1 MLDTGAHVIK
11 LRPKLAVNNEKRTD
25 NGGETCSGESVKD
38 GLCVKPTMERLM
50 STNTRRLMTYYDL
63 KKNWPKVRRHLND
76 KTLNDIL
83 VRDFNKF
90 TYGRLGKPFTHGQVP
105 FEFESCDWW
114 LGHRG
119 RRPAFWNYVK
129 HSACHWL
136 VNFTLHLAMLV
147 KPNEPWRI
155 LTSDRHSTVWNGNDL
170 LFDFNFQ
177 ALGIDQNECF
187 KLASGKELQPGE
199 HLKCHLA
206 QDYKY
211 E

>member
-1 MLDTGAHVIK
+1 MVDGTADVIR
-11 LRPKLAVNNEKRTD
+11 LRPKLAVNNEKRND
-25 NGGETCSGESVKD
+25 DGSGGSDKD
-38 GLCVKPTMERLM
+38 ALCVKSTMER
-50 STNTRRLMTYYDL
+50 STPTNTQRLMTYYDL

-90 TYGRLGKPFTHGQVP
+90 TYGRWGKPFTQGQVP

-114 LGHRG
+114 LKHRG
-119 RRPAFWNYVK
+119 RRPAFWSYVK

-147 KPNEPWRI
+147 KPSEPWRI
-155 LTSDRHSTVWNGNDL
+155 LTSDRHSTVWNGNEL

-177 ALGIDQNECF
+177 ALGIDPNECF

-199 HLKCHLA
+199 HVKCYLA